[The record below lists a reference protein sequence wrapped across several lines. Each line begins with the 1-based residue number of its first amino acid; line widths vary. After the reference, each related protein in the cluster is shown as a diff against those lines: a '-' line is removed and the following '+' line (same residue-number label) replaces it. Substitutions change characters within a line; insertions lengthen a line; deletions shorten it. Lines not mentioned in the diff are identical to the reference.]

1 MKNSLRYFALIL
13 LFLGSI
19 AVEAQVQ
26 NWQTMHKVKKKET
39 LFGISRQYGITVEE
53 LKKANPEMNMPNYK
67 LRKGDYIYI
76 PYPTP
81 EVKEAAPTEPAKPA
95 DDITKRAIRVGV
107 MLPLHDVDGDGRRMV
122 EYYRGMLM
130 AFNDLRQEGISID
143 VRAWNVNIDA
153 DIRQTLLE
161 KDVDKLDIIF
171 GPLYTK
177 QVKHLGDFARK
188 HNIRMVIPFSING
201 NEVAENPFVYQ
212 VYQSPEELNT
222 KAINA
227 YLARFADAHPVIVD
241 CNDKTSTKG
250 NFTFGLRQ
258 QLEKQGIAYSITNLT
273 SSDEMFAKAFSLDK
287 PNVVILNTGRS
298 PELTATFKKL
308 DVLTQNNRDLSISMY
323 GYTDWLLYKVYTD
336 YFYKYDTY
344 IPTNFFYNAQSRNTQ
359 QLEQN
364 YKQWFKQDM
373 QYALPRFAITGYDQ
387 TQYFLR
393 GLHQYGAAFRGTK
406 DQRVSTPLQTQLYF
420 KPAAEG
426 GGMQNFHFMLVHY
439 KPNKT
444 IEAINY

>member
-95 DDITKRAIRVGV
+95 DDITKRPIRVGV
-107 MLPLHDVDGDGRRMV
+107 MLPLHNVDGDGRRMV

-212 VYQSPEELNT
+212 VYQSPDELNT

-227 YLARFADAHPVIVD
+227 YLARFADCHPVSCPTIPPGWTRPA
-241 CNDKTSTKG
+241 CG
-250 NFTFGLRQ
+250 
-258 QLEKQGIAYSITNLT
+258 
-273 SSDEMFAKAFSLDK
+273 SSW
-287 PNVVILNTGRS
+287 RS
-298 PELTATFKKL
+298 GASPTA
-308 DVLTQNNRDLSISMY
+308 S
-323 GYTDWLLYKVYTD
+323 
-336 YFYKYDTY
+336 
-344 IPTNFFYNAQSRNTQ
+344 PT
-359 QLEQN
+359 
-364 YKQWFKQDM
+364 
-373 QYALPRFAITGYDQ
+373 
-387 TQYFLR
+387 
-393 GLHQYGAAFRGTK
+393 
-406 DQRVSTPLQTQLYF
+406 
-420 KPAAEG
+420 
-426 GGMQNFHFMLVHY
+426 
-439 KPNKT
+439 
-444 IEAINY
+444 

>member
-81 EVKEAAPTEPAKPA
+81 EVKEAAPTEPAKPT

-227 YLARFADAHPVIVD
+227 YLARFADCHPVIVD

-250 NFTFGLRQ
+250 SFTFGLRQ

-273 SSDEMFAKAFSLDK
+273 SSDEMFAKAFALDK

-323 GYTDWLLYKVYTD
+323 GYTDWLLYEKID
-336 YFYKYDTY
+336 KDRFYQYDVF
-344 IPTNFFYNAQSRNTQ
+344 IPTHFYHNASSTKTG
-359 QLEQN
+359 QLEAAYQR
-364 YKQWFKQDM
+364 WFHTPMMEAK
-373 QYALPRFAITGYDQ
+373 PRFALTGYDQ
-387 TQYFLR
+387 ATFFLR
-393 GLHQYGAAFRGTK
+393 GIHHEGNNFRGDTPDTK
-406 DQRVSTPLQTQLYF
+406 AVQTQF
-420 KPAAEG
+420 KFSRVGTG
-426 GGMQNFHFMLVHY
+426 GWQNNQFMLIHY
-439 KPNKT
+439 NRNRT
-444 IEAINY
+444 ISNVTF